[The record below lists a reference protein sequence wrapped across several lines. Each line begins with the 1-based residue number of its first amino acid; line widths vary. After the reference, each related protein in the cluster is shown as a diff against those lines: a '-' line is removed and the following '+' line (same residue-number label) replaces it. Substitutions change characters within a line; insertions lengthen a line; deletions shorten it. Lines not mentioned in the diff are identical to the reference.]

1 MNADRIERLTDK
13 QRECLRMV
21 YRHMETKEIARAL
34 GLSPDG
40 VTQRIKTAMKTLGVD
55 RRRDAARILADAEG
69 LTPYPSHVYQ
79 PRDIALAPE
88 PAMFGAS
95 TEGGRQYGTARV
107 EAMREEQSPFET
119 TPSLRLRGLQL
130 PLPIR
135 GGRPHDLNSWQR
147 LGWILAVM
155 LMIAFMFGVFLAGLE
170 ALTRL
175 GRLIAS

>member
-21 YRHMETKEIARAL
+21 YRHMETKEIARVL

-55 RRRDAARILADAEG
+55 RRRDAARILAEAEG
-69 LTPYPSHVYQ
+69 LTPYPPHVYQ
-79 PRDIALAPE
+79 PRDIASAPE
-88 PAMFGAS
+88 PAMFRPS
-95 TEGGRQYGTARV
+95 TEGGWRGSFSG
-107 EAMREEQSPFET
+107 EAMREEQAAFLVAPQSRRPA
-119 TPSLRLRGLQL
+119 L

-135 GGRPHDLNSWQR
+135 GARPDDVAWQTR
-147 LGWILAVM
+147 LAWIAGIAIGIALA
-155 LMIAFMFGVFLAGLE
+155 FGGLVGGVE

-175 GRLIAS
+175 IRG

>member
-21 YRHMETKEIARAL
+21 YSHMETKEIAREL

-40 VTQRIKTAMKTLGVD
+40 VTQRIKTAMKTLGVE
-55 RRRDAARILADAEG
+55 RRREAALILAEAEG
-69 LTPYPSHVYQ
+69 LAPYPRQVYM
-79 PRDIALAPE
+79 PRDIASAPE
-88 PAMFGAS
+88 PAMFSPS
-95 TEGGRQYGTARV
+95 TEGERQYGATRV
-107 EAMREEQSPFET
+107 EAMREEQSAFEVA
-119 TPSLRLRGLQL
+119 PSLRHRGLQL

-135 GGRPHDLNSWQR
+135 GGRPNDLNSWHR

-170 ALTRL
+170 ALSRL